1 MTLTPNQSR
10 PAARRVRR
18 SLTAGLLAAACTAI
32 AACGSG
38 ASPTSTTASAK
49 EFSADKPMKAVFL
62 YDGTPQDGGWD
73 QSWDTARQAVQKT
86 FGSRV
91 ELEFKTK
98 VPESTEAARV
108 IDQAVQDGADLV
120 IGISYGFGK
129 YMTAAAKKHPGTR
142 FYQYNWQ
149 SPADKN
155 FSGVGLRTEDSY
167 YLLGMA
173 AAAVGEKGKLGV
185 VGSFPIPALIR
196 EVNAFELGAKKI
208 NPKATVR
215 AVFVNSWFDPQKDL
229 QATKALTAGGV
240 EVIGN
245 LVGDQAIQRTAQDQ
259 GIPWVG
265 DTTDTRTAAPA
276 TYVGLSSWTWKSEL
290 ERVIGSVLDDSWR
303 PGYRY
308 VGISDGAITMAPWGA
323 YYRSR
328 ATAAEQAEITK
339 AQAAME
345 RGELKVFDGPV
356 TDATGKVRVPA
367 GSTPSVADLEAMDY
381 PVQGVSGI
389 KTGN

>member
-73 QSWDTARQAVQKT
+73 QSWDTARQAVQKK

-98 VPESTEAARV
+98 IPESTEAARV

-129 YMTAAAKKHPGTR
+129 YMTAAAKKHPSTR

-173 AAAVGEKGKLGV
+173 AAAVGEKGKLG
-185 VGSFPIPALIR
+185 
-196 EVNAFELGAKKI
+196 
-208 NPKATVR
+208 
-215 AVFVNSWFDPQKDL
+215 
-229 QATKALTAGGV
+229 
-240 EVIGN
+240 
-245 LVGDQAIQRTAQDQ
+245 
-259 GIPWVG
+259 
-265 DTTDTRTAAPA
+265 
-276 TYVGLSSWTWKSEL
+276 
-290 ERVIGSVLDDSWR
+290 
-303 PGYRY
+303 
-308 VGISDGAITMAPWGA
+308 
-323 YYRSR
+323 
-328 ATAAEQAEITK
+328 
-339 AQAAME
+339 
-345 RGELKVFDGPV
+345 
-356 TDATGKVRVPA
+356 
-367 GSTPSVADLEAMDY
+367 
-381 PVQGVSGI
+381 
-389 KTGN
+389 